1 MFLNTKEFHTKDKK
15 TYHVL
20 KCELFLKVDEDF
32 LIRQDSMLVSHD
44 KSFYFQT

>member
-1 MFLNTKEFHTKDKK
+1 MSFTQRIKK

-32 LIRQDSMLVSHD
+32 LIRQDAMLVSHD